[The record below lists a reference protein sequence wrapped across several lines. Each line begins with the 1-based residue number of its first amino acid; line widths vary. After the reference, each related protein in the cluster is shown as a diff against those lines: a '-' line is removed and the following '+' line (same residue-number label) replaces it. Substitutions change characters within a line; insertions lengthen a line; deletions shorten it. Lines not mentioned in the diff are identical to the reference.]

1 MALVVSAI
9 VGLQPAALNLRAEDT
24 NTVELIKQLQK
35 RIEELEQKVQVL
47 ERGKGPGTE
56 ANDAKAQEHLEAL
69 DQKVKVLE
77 REKALEQE
85 ASEAKAKE
93 TPKISLGGDGF
104 SLSSAKG
111 DFAVQLKGVV
121 QMDSRTF
128 YNDPA
133 VVGNDSLLMRRID
146 RKSTRLNSSH

>member
-1 MALVVSAI
+1 MKKRQIRVVGALLMGTM
-9 VGLQPAALNLRAEDT
+9 VGLQFPALNLRAEDT

-47 ERGKGPGTE
+47 EHGKGPGVE
-56 ANDAKAQEHLEAL
+56 AHDAKAQEHLEAL

-93 TPKISLGGDGF
+93 APKISIGGDGF

-111 DFAVQLKGVV
+111 DFA
-121 QMDSRTF
+121 
-128 YNDPA
+128 
-133 VVGNDSLLMRRID
+133 D
-146 RKSTRLNSSH
+146 R